1 MGKNL
6 LERVYTPADQT
17 VRPGWLIWMWALAL
31 ICQVGQRMTY
41 WTWSGPDRNRQLVAA
56 KMANE
61 GHGLT
66 EPIYEAASGQIHYEP
81 LASWAPGYSRLAS
94 FLDLFMEDWGF
105 ISQVISVLA
114 ILFVF
119 AGLHWL
125 LFQLREWFPWKGEA
139 FLLLLWAVS
148 FTPFQHFTD
157 TDLLSLGAALIA
169 SAFLLRNRR
178 SDWLIATAILF
189 VAAWF
194 RIAYVPFI
202 LIPPLWIWWNS
213 ASWKPSKGVYLSA
226 LTSGVAILTY
236 SWLFSPSHPVSGG
249 VSDMLSLSS
258 FYPENLLSWDA
269 FPVKAWVY
277 MSAEGARNKL
287 GSMASIIAS
296 GVLLVFSIAFF
307 YRLGANWIQGKRKD
321 NIQPF
326 SYLLMIVM
334 MLTCLLLGW
343 LSFRTPT
350 EIHDGFRTWTY
361 VQETRYYGW
370 TILLIEI
377 WTVGLFFSHVSQEFT
392 RTMIRLSLLLALGF
406 GLVHGLYRHSSALL
420 YPQHIG
426 TRLAESEQELFSIID
441 QVEMKVANGPVYLI
455 PGESIF
461 SRDQVSL
468 GILSGGIL
476 AYDRGGIPSNAQ
488 IIDLRSN

>member
-17 VRPGWLIWMWALAL
+17 VRPGWLIWMWVVAFL
-31 ICQVGQRMTY
+31 CQAGQRMTY

-56 KMANE
+56 KMAGE
-61 GHGLT
+61 GHGLS
-66 EPIYEAASGQIHYEP
+66 EPILDAVTGQIHYEP
-81 LASWAPGYSRLAS
+81 LVSWAPGYSRLAS
-94 FLDLFMEDWGF
+94 LLDLLMENWGH

-119 AGLHWL
+119 AGLRWL
-125 LFQLREWFPWKGEA
+125 FFQLREWFPWKGEV
-139 FLLLLWAVS
+139 FLLILWAVS

-157 TDLLSLGAALIA
+157 TDLLSLGAALFA
-169 SAFLLRNRR
+169 SSFLLRNRQ
-178 SDWLIATAILF
+178 SDWVAATAMLF

-213 ASWKPSKGVYLSA
+213 ASWKPGKRVYLSA
-226 LTSGVAILTY
+226 LTSGVTILTY

-249 VSDMLSLSS
+249 VGNMLSLGS

-269 FPVKAWVY
+269 FPVKAWLY
-277 MSAEGARNKL
+277 ASAEGVRNKL
-287 GSMASIIAS
+287 GSMASIMAS

-307 YRLGANWIQGKRKD
+307 YRLGINWIQRKRTD
-321 NIQPF
+321 SMHPL
-326 SYLLMIVM
+326 SSLLMVVM
-334 MLTCLLLGW
+334 VFTCLLLGW
-343 LSFRTPT
+343 LSFRTPV
-350 EIHDGFRTWTY
+350 EIHDGLRTWTY

-377 WTVGLFFSHVSQEFT
+377 WTVGLFFRQVPQEFT

-406 GLVHGLYRHSSALL
+406 GMIHGLYRHSSALL
-420 YPQHIG
+420 FPQHIG
-426 TRLAESEQELFSIID
+426 TRLAESEQELFSIMD
-441 QVEMKVANGPVYLI
+441 QVKKKVANGPVYLI

-476 AYDRGGIPSNAQ
+476 AYDREGIPSDAE